1 MWRASDHMSGRPHTT
16 RAEVRCG
23 CPTAAH
29 GGTVMRRF
37 LASHP
42 IALSLALV
50 TAVFVADLLTPLG
63 VAAAVPYTFAVLV
76 ALAAKPAW
84 FGPAVAA
91 LCAVLTVAKMELAPE
106 RGTTEMWKVVAN
118 RCLALFAIAMTTLL
132 GVLRRR
138 AEQRSRQHE
147 AELTRMARLAV
158 AGELATVLAHEL
170 NQPLAAVCL
179 QADIAA
185 HLAAGVESA
194 ELRATLTEVTEQ
206 SRRAA
211 EIVRSMRRTVRRA
224 DAERGPVDLNE
235 AARVAVRLLDW
246 KARRTGASVAVR
258 LADPLPPTYG
268 DRIQLEQVV
277 FNLLQNAIESVAARA
292 DGPRTVALETAA
304 AGDFVWLWVRDTGVG
319 LTDPERVFER
329 FYTTK
334 PDGMGLGLAISR
346 SAAEAHGGTL
356 TAKAVEGGAEFAL
369 ALPVF
374 GEDQKE
380 EPK

>member
-1 MWRASDHMSGRPHTT
+1 
-16 RAEVRCG
+16 
-23 CPTAAH
+23 
-29 GGTVMRRF
+29 MRRV

-42 IALSLALV
+42 VAVSLALV
-50 TAVFVADLLTPLG
+50 ATVFVVDLSLPLG

-76 ALAAKPAW
+76 ALGAKPGW

-91 LCAVLTVAKMELAPE
+91 LCMALTVAKMGLVPE
-106 RGTTEMWKVVAN
+106 RGNTEMWKVVVN
-118 RCLALFAIAMTTLL
+118 RCLALFAITMTTLL

-147 AELTRMARLAV
+147 ADLTRMARLAV

-185 HLAAGVESA
+185 HLASSVESA
-194 ELRATLTEVTEQ
+194 ELKTTLTEVVEQ

-211 EIVRSMRRTVRRA
+211 EIVRTMRRTVRQPG
-224 DAERGPVDLNE
+224 AERGPVGLND
-235 AARVAVRLLDW
+235 AVRVAVRLLDW
-246 KARRTGASVAVR
+246 KARRTGAVVQTR
-258 LADPLPPTYG
+258 LAEPLPPTYG

-292 DGPRTVALETAA
+292 DGPHTVTLETTV
-304 AGDFVWLWVRDTGVG
+304 AGDFVWLWVRDTGAG
-319 LTDPERVFER
+319 LTDAKRVFER

-356 TAKAVEGGAEFAL
+356 TAKAVEGGAEFTL
-369 ALPVF
+369 TLPVYR
-374 GEDQKE
+374 E
-380 EPK
+380 EQT